1 MLYKDYRQNSCYRIM
16 FGVCIA
22 DIFQLLAN
30 GLFILLGLLNFD
42 LSEDFEKWGGG
53 INAASWNILFFLQ
66 LLLALNRCSVVL
78 KNCFLISIKEQELPW
93 ERRLFNFLLLLS
105 FVICVGIVYV
115 FVSPYC
121 GIHFTRKFYWS
132 YANQYPWTE
141 TVRDIEY
148 KSTGFLPLIT
158 FIAYISIVCILKWR
172 RGNQNTGEIL
182 SRQERRILLQTSSQF
197 LPLSLLM
204 ICGYLLPNN
213 ASLDLIA
220 FLNIGSMLI
229 CGVNPILYL
238 ALNVQFRERFLLMI
252 CCRKEKKNKFVM
264 AIPPKT
270 NFAKIIP
277 TGNNLVNTYTNNGP
291 KRVNSM
297 PQISK

>member
-1 MLYKDYRQNSCYRIM
+1 MNTTIIYALIRLALAFVFLLMQLAILPLFMLYKDYRQNSCYRIM

-93 ERRLFNFLLLLS
+93 ERRLFN
-105 FVICVGIVYV
+105 
-115 FVSPYC
+115 
-121 GIHFTRKFYWS
+121 
-132 YANQYPWTE
+132 
-141 TVRDIEY
+141 
-148 KSTGFLPLIT
+148 
-158 FIAYISIVCILKWR
+158 R